1 MQENYYVFL
10 NSDLLLHEKE
20 FNALRDFMQNKKNQ
34 STLKPNC
41 CIDYSLEKECINISS
56 LISKED
62 EAKLSKNTTAR
73 PELYANNRRNKL
85 CSGYDLLTINTLKK
99 LLCM

>member
-1 MQENYYVFL
+1 MQENYYVFCL
-10 NSDLLLHEKE
+10 SDLLLHEKE

-41 CIDYSLEKECINISS
+41 CIDYSLERECINISS

-62 EAKLSKNTTAR
+62 EAKLSKITTAR
-73 PELYANNRRNKL
+73 RELYANNRRNKL
-85 CSGYDLLTINTLKK
+85 CSGYVLLTINTLKK

>member
-1 MQENYYVFL
+1 MRYGIL
-10 NSDLLLHEKE
+10 CKT
-20 FNALRDFMQNKKNQ
+20 KKNQ

-85 CSGYDLLTINTLKK
+85 CSGYVLLTINTLKK